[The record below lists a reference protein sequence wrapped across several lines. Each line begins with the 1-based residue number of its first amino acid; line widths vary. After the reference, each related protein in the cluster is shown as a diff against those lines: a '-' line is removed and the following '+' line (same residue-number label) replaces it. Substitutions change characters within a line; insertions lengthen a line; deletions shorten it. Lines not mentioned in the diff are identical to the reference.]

1 MRSKQQPR
9 PSYRWI
15 NDREEN
21 GKQPTSHKYWK
32 LISVAW
38 KYGKIQI
45 EISTCGWIWKWNPSE
60 KLEIWFLVYLGIS
73 DE

>member
-21 GKQPTSHKYWK
+21 GKHKKPISHQFKTLFRCNYEK
-32 LISVAW
+32 MKIISLW
-38 KYGKIQI
+38 LREKNENHKKI
-45 EISTCGWIWKWNPSE
+45 P
-60 KLEIWFLVYLGIS
+60 
-73 DE
+73 